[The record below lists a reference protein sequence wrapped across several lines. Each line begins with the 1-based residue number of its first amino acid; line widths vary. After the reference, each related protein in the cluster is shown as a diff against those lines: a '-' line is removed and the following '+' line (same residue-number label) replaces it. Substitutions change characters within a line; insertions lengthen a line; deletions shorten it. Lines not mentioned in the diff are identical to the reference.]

1 MIVDSIKKK
10 ELSYIKT
17 DFNLY
22 SNGQNN
28 SITNFTLFKIKNS
41 LYGFNYIK
49 YGEKV
54 NPYTFYENPGKKIFE
69 NNTSESRT
77 KFSGFGYQ
85 NDWLTFQLAKGH
97 EEWGAGDGIELALS
111 NKSQEYDYFKLGSNY
126 GNLRVLYIHGFLET
140 TQKNI
145 NRYITSRGIEW
156 TNKKTLIIGFSE
168 TVIYSGLNRSIDIGY
183 FNPLSSHLEIELN
196 NRLNNNGVGNANGVW
211 QIHSDLLLKNRLR
224 ISANYLYDE
233 FVLDPDIEIG
243 KEHGNAY
250 SFRILYTLHNK
261 KKSLLTFYGQKI
273 LIGTPTFRHSD
284 GSNNFIQKSQP
295 IGYSKG
301 SDIQEISI
309 GSNYTNKTNFFLL
322 LNSGITLSGDENI
335 IERPYDPFKDYLK
348 ENFPSG
354 KLKKKI
360 FLNTNFELWIK
371 NNISISFMINLNY
384 KNKNKIL
391 LRLNIKKPW
400 LLVFN

>member
-183 FNPLSSHLEIELN
+183 FNPLSSHL
-196 NRLNNNGVGNANGVW
+196 
-211 QIHSDLLLKNRLR
+211 
-224 ISANYLYDE
+224 
-233 FVLDPDIEIG
+233 
-243 KEHGNAY
+243 
-250 SFRILYTLHNK
+250 
-261 KKSLLTFYGQKI
+261 
-273 LIGTPTFRHSD
+273 
-284 GSNNFIQKSQP
+284 
-295 IGYSKG
+295 
-301 SDIQEISI
+301 
-309 GSNYTNKTNFFLL
+309 
-322 LNSGITLSGDENI
+322 
-335 IERPYDPFKDYLK
+335 
-348 ENFPSG
+348 
-354 KLKKKI
+354 
-360 FLNTNFELWIK
+360 
-371 NNISISFMINLNY
+371 
-384 KNKNKIL
+384 
-391 LRLNIKKPW
+391 
-400 LLVFN
+400 